1 MKKMIAVVVLSVML
15 AAASAQAEGIS
26 MFSGQTLGSPKMA
39 LNVGAGVPDVSVL
52 FLAGLNKDMDLG
64 GFFKL
69 GYLSPVLYMSTPN
82 YDPVMVYFNP
92 GVSFRYSIRN
102 WGKYNLGF
110 IGEAGFLIGA
120 YPDFNFGLN
129 INPSIVFG
137 IPIKDVVSINLGFGI
152 PFNILFV
159 NNVVGMIPLAFKI
172 GAEFFIDPKL
182 SVNFNTEMGPGICAY
197 SGGSDVGFY
206 GLFKAGIT
214 FGL

>member
-1 MKKMIAVVVLSVML
+1 MKKMMAAAVLLVML
-15 AAASAQAEGIS
+15 VSANAQAEGLS
-26 MFSGQTLGSPKMA
+26 MFSGQTLGGPKMA

-64 GFFKL
+64 GFFKF
-69 GYLSPVLYMSTPN
+69 GYLSPVLYIPTPA
-82 YDPVMVYFNP
+82 YDPVSVYFNP
-92 GVSFRYSIRN
+92 GVSFRYNIRN

-110 IGEAGFLIGA
+110 IGEAGLVLVA
-120 YPDFNFGLN
+120 YPAFDFGLN

-152 PFNILFV
+152 PFEILFV
-159 NNVVGMIPLAFKI
+159 NNVLAMIPLAFKI

-182 SVNFNTEMGPGICAY
+182 TVNFNTEMGPGICAY
-197 SGGSDVGFY
+197 SGGSEVGFY